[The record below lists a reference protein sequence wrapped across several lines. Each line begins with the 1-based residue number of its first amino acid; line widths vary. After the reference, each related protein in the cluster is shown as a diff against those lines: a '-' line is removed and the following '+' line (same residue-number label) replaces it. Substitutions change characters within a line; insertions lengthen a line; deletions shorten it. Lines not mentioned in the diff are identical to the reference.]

1 MEHLVNIVK
10 KELIELLRDPKLIAG
25 LVLTLVMFPA
35 MGSFFS
41 FVASEQRETAQLI
54 VVDLDGGDAA
64 QRFLAYLSQ
73 NYTVKV
79 YKSEPDYS
87 TIKDYDGVIIIPGG
101 FTKNLTSGGKASVVV
116 EVPVSSIS
124 LSAVG
129 KPGKVYR
136 AISEASKML
145 TAYVWKIPKE
155 YVGGY
160 AVQPVGY
167 TIFKGRKI
175 NVSPEMFVGFIA
187 SFASTV
193 PMVLFIVVLSTV
205 QIAVTSMALEK
216 ESKTLEMLLTQPI
229 RRITILEAKLLGAVI
244 VSVINALVFFVGMS
258 IYMGQVMGFSE
269 STAATA
275 TTMTEQGFNIAQI
288 GLMPTP
294 LSLLLLVVVIILSL
308 VSFMSIA
315 VVIGAAAEDVRS
327 AQTLLGLLMPVIFV
341 PAFGM
346 MFTDLPDLPVAV
358 QAMLLAIPFTH
369 PVIATKAAFLNDL
382 PMLTLSVAYLIAFS
396 AISIYV
402 ATKLFASE
410 KLLTFR
416 FKWGKGEKRRKGL
429 KGFLKR

>member
-1 MEHLVNIVK
+1 
-10 KELIELLRDPKLIAG
+10 
-25 LVLTLVMFPA
+25 
-35 MGSFFS
+35 
-41 FVASEQRETAQLI
+41 
-54 VVDLDGGDAA
+54 
-64 QRFLAYLSQ
+64 
-73 NYTVKV
+73 
-79 YKSEPDYS
+79 
-87 TIKDYDGVIIIPGG
+87 
-101 FTKNLTSGGKASVVV
+101 
-116 EVPVSSIS
+116 
-124 LSAVG
+124 
-129 KPGKVYR
+129 
-136 AISEASKML
+136 
-145 TAYVWKIPKE
+145 VWKMPEE

-244 VSVINALVFFVGMS
+244 VSVVNALVFFVGMS
-258 IYMGQVMGFSE
+258 IYMGQVMSFSE

-275 TTMTEQGFNIAQI
+275 TTMTGQGFNIAQI

-346 MFTDLPDLPVAV
+346 MFTDLPDLPATV
-358 QAMLLAIPFTH
+358 QAVLLAIPFTH

-382 PMLTLSVAYLIAFS
+382 PMLTLSVAYLTVFS
-396 AISIYV
+396 AVSIYV